1 MKGGTQAALALG
13 VGYVLGRRRKMRLTT
28 MLAVGAATGGVGG
41 LGGAA
46 LKRGMK
52 MLGSTEAVG
61 KFAPQLGE
69 LADTVRSDLM
79 DAGKAAAAAAVT
91 SRIESLTDS
100 LQERAEMVRDP
111 AAAADSAGKA
121 ARSGAGKAAR
131 TAAGATGRAT
141 SATRRARRGQD
152 VTADEEAA
160 EFSGEEEPYADDL
173 EEPEGYEPEAEAEE
187 PEAEEQ
193 EAEEQEAAPVRRRTT
208 RRRSP
213 VARAGR

>member
-13 VGYVLGRRRKMRLTT
+13 VGYLLGRRRKMRLTT
-28 MLAVGAATGGVGG
+28 MLAVGAATGGLGG

-79 DAGKAAAAAAVT
+79 DAGKAAATAAVT

-121 ARSGAGKAAR
+121 ARSGAGKATR
-131 TAAGATGRAT
+131 TATGATRTAT
-141 SATRRARRGQD
+141 SATRRPQRGRD

-160 EFSGEEEPYADDL
+160 EFNGEEEPYADDL
-173 EEPEGYEPEAEAEE
+173 DEPEGYE

-193 EAEEQEAAPVRRRTT
+193 EAEEPETAPVRRRTT

>member
-13 VGYVLGRRRKMRLTT
+13 VGYVLGRRHKMRLTT
-28 MLAVGAATGGVGG
+28 ILAAGAATGGLGG

-46 LKRGMK
+46 LRRGMK

-131 TAAGATGRAT
+131 TATGATRTAT

-152 VTADEEAA
+152 VTADEEAT
-160 EFSGEEEPYADDL
+160 EFNGEEEPYAEDL
-173 EEPEGYEPEAEAEE
+173 EEPEGYEPEAEE
-187 PEAEEQ
+187 PEAEEPDD
-193 EAEEQEAAPVRRRTT
+193 EEQEIAPVRRRTT